1 MLVRLAIQIVFTAM
15 LARCVYLRY
24 FHSSLPLSRPGHRQ
38 LTNGMQCKSSLRTS
52 MVNITLLS
60 KSFMKSMA
68 MWSVPVPTKVFS
80 FSSLAAFEAIYGFN
94 KFLGKGDFYCFGC
107 DNVTQSESLFSARTD
122 AN

>member
-1 MLVRLAIQIVFTAM
+1 
-15 LARCVYLRY
+15 
-24 FHSSLPLSRPGHRQ
+24 
-38 LTNGMQCKSSLRTS
+38 

-122 AN
+122 ANHCEQTQGPRSSLVARTYHFEECVLSSPAACKSAIVLQGRL